1 MEDLSAANGG
11 CGLGTHLGGQLFILV
26 GNEVDAQREVID
38 GGTLA
43 SEIEDLNLG
52 VGNTTV
58 EPGLRVRLVWM
69 SQQVSFFLTLLSLF
83 SFAGRERGG
92 EERTLAVAVA
102 PGGTTGHSFWYE
114 ASLLSWSSW
123 SWAWR
128 GRWSVGRSV

>member
-11 CGLGTHLGGQLFILV
+11 CGLGTDLGGQLLILV

-69 SQQVSFFLTLLSLF
+69 STGQLLSHSPLLLF
-83 SFAGRERGG
+83 FRREREGG
-92 EERTLAVAVA
+92 EGAHSCSS
-102 PGGTTGHSFWYE
+102 GSTG
-114 ASLLSWSSW
+114 
-123 SWAWR
+123 R
-128 GRWSVGRSV
+128 DDGP